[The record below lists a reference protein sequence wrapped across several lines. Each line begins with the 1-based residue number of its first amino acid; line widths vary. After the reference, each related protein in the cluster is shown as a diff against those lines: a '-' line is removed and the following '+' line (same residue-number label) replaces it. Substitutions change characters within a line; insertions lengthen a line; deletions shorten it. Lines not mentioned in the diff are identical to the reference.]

1 MGLKKNP
8 KKGATEKIFDK
19 SLKKIGMTTQ
29 CYFGGDNMVGNVCNK
44 GYKSLNDGE
53 ETLVECLEGEEE
65 KQEYLNSFRSL
76 AKIHKLLFI
85 EKPSDEE
92 IEAAAKE
99 CEFFLENFPV
109 WFPNHSITHKMFIL
123 GMILPIFIRR
133 ERQMLYHFL
142 SAEERGESIHRLLN
156 EF

>member
-1 MGLKKNP
+1 MFKVYSQHDWTHQWQPGRGGRWCSWDTTKK
-8 KKGATEKIFDK
+8 
-19 SLKKIGMTTQ
+19 
-29 CYFGGDNMVGNVCNK
+29 
-44 GYKSLNDGE
+44 
-53 ETLVECLEGEEE
+53 
-65 KQEYLNSFRSL
+65 
-76 AKIHKLLFI
+76 FI
-85 EKPSDEE
+85 EKPSDKE

-109 WFPNHSITHKMFIL
+109 WFPKHSITHKMFIL

-156 EF
+156 EFERQFSSVAFKPLKYFLMKKAYMNRVNLDWNK